1 MNCSNRQ
8 LTPGTVCIV
17 LAGRYRGKRVVML
30 KQINDT
36 ILVTGP
42 FKINGV
48 PLRRINPAYVIAT
61 STKVDLASASELSLD
76 KFDEAYFK
84 VKKEKKGK
92 STEQEF
98 FGEGEKKV

>member
-1 MNCSNRQ
+1 
-8 LTPGTVCIV
+8 
-17 LAGRYRGKRVVML
+17 ML

-42 FKINGV
+42 FKVNGV

-61 STKVDLASASELSLD
+61 STKVDLGKASGLSLD

-92 STEQEF
+92 STEEEF
-98 FGEGEKKV
+98 FGEAAKVLPDFCDMLTVCRRRLFQSRG

>member
-1 MNCSNRQ
+1 
-8 LTPGTVCIV
+8 
-17 LAGRYRGKRVVML
+17 ML
-30 KQINDT
+30 KQIADT

-61 STKVDLASASELSLD
+61 GTKIDLSGAGLSLD
-76 KFDEAYFK
+76 KFDEIYFK

-92 STEQEF
+92 STEEEF
-98 FGEGEKKV
+98 FGDAEKVVPKQHPPFGLLCICFIVILTCL

>member
-1 MNCSNRQ
+1 
-8 LTPGTVCIV
+8 
-17 LAGRYRGKRVVML
+17 ML

-61 STKVDLASASELSLD
+61 STKIDLVSASDLSLD

-98 FGEGEKKV
+98 FGEGEKKVITSPITLVTGGVLLRFREQC

>member
-1 MNCSNRQ
+1 
-8 LTPGTVCIV
+8 
-17 LAGRYRGKRVVML
+17 ML

-42 FKINGV
+42 FKVNGV

-61 STKVDLASASELSLD
+61 STKLDLSTAELSLD

-92 STEQEF
+92 KSTEEEF
-98 FGEGEKKV
+98 FDGQETVISPSPFFFLPASTNGV

>member
-1 MNCSNRQ
+1 
-8 LTPGTVCIV
+8 
-17 LAGRYRGKRVVML
+17 ML

-61 STKVDLASASELSLD
+61 STKVELSGASLD
-76 KFDEAYFK
+76 LGKFDEAYFK

-92 STEQEF
+92 STEEEF
-98 FGEGEKKV
+98 FGEGEKVISIRR

>member
-1 MNCSNRQ
+1 
-8 LTPGTVCIV
+8 
-17 LAGRYRGKRVVML
+17 ML

-36 ILVTGP
+36 ILITGP

-48 PLRRINPAYVIAT
+48 PLRRVNPAYVIAT
-61 STKVDLASASELSLD
+61 STKIDLSSASLSLD

-92 STEQEF
+92 STEEEF
-98 FGEGEKKV
+98 FGEGEKVTSLNPNPFGTC

>member
-1 MNCSNRQ
+1 
-8 LTPGTVCIV
+8 
-17 LAGRYRGKRVVML
+17 ML

-61 STKVDLASASELSLD
+61 STKVELPSGLSLD

-98 FGEGEKKV
+98 FGEGEKVRTGQGIPLICRRRLFPRDGHRIKRK

>member
-1 MNCSNRQ
+1 
-8 LTPGTVCIV
+8 
-17 LAGRYRGKRVVML
+17 ML
-30 KQINDT
+30 KQIDDT

-61 STKVDLASASELSLD
+61 GTKIDLSGAGLSLD

-92 STEQEF
+92 STEEEF
-98 FGEGEKKV
+98 FGDAEKVVPKQHLPFGMLLYVDFIVVLTCV